1 VTQAPDFAFEYER
14 LALGMRW
21 VAGVD
26 EVGRGPLAGPVGVAA
41 VILDPDNIP
50 EGLNDS
56 KALTA
61 ERRIVLSQNILD
73 SALGVAI
80 AFGSV
85 AEIDEFN
92 IRGAT
97 LRAMARVLGALALR
111 PDFALIDGRDV
122 PEGLTCPARAVVG
135 GDALCLSIAAASIV
149 AKVARDALMTRL
161 GGRHPEY
168 GFASNAGYGTPAH
181 ILALARFGPT
191 PHHRRSFKVKRLEG
205 DARSVGVV
213 GAD

>member
-1 VTQAPDFAFEYER
+1 VRQAPDFAFERER
-14 LALGMRW
+14 LSLGMRW

-56 KALTA
+56 KVLTA
-61 ERRIVLSQNILD
+61 ERRTTLSQNILD

-111 PDFALIDGRDV
+111 PDFALIDGRDI
-122 PEGLTCPARAVVG
+122 PEGLACPARAIVG
-135 GDALCLSIAAASIV
+135 GDARCLSIAAASIV
-149 AKVARDALMTRL
+149 AKVARDGLMTRL
-161 GGRHPEY
+161 GLRHPEY
-168 GFASNAGYGTPAH
+168 GFARNAGYGTPAH
-181 ILALARFGPT
+181 IFALQRFGPT
-191 PHHRRSFKVKRLEG
+191 PHHRRSFKVKRCDVWG
-205 DARSVGVV
+205 DE
-213 GAD
+213 

>member
-1 VTQAPDFAFEYER
+1 MNPAPDFAFERER
-14 LALGMRW
+14 FSLGMRW

-56 KALTA
+56 KVLTA
-61 ERRIVLSQNILD
+61 ERRVALSQSILD
-73 SALGVAI
+73 SALCVAI

-97 LRAMARVLGALALR
+97 LRAMARALRALALR

-122 PEGLTCPARAVVG
+122 PEGLACPARAVID

-181 ILALARFGPT
+181 IAALVRFGPT
-191 PHHRRSFKVKRLEG
+191 PHHRRSFQPKALRPEL
-205 DARSVGVV
+205 
-213 GAD
+213 AD

>member
-1 VTQAPDFAFEYER
+1 VTPAPDFVFERER
-14 LALGMRW
+14 ILLGMRW

-56 KALTA
+56 KVLTS
-61 ERRIVLSQNILD
+61 ERRAALSQSILD

-85 AEIDEFN
+85 AEIDAFN

-97 LRAMARVLGALALR
+97 LRAMARALGALALR

-122 PEGLTCPARAVVG
+122 PEGLACPAHAIVD
-135 GDALCLSIAAASIV
+135 GDALCLSIAAASII
-149 AKVARDALMTRL
+149 AKVARDALMARL
-161 GGRHPEY
+161 GERHPEY
-168 GFASNAGYGTPAH
+168 GFASNAGYGTRAH
-181 ILALARFGPT
+181 IEALLRFGPT
-191 PHHRRSFKVKRLEG
+191 PHHRRSFHPKALRP
-205 DARSVGVV
+205 
-213 GAD
+213 ADGLRRA

>member
-1 VTQAPDFAFEYER
+1 MNQAPDFAFERER
-14 LALGMRW
+14 FSRGTRW

-56 KALTA
+56 KVLTA
-61 ERRIVLSQNILD
+61 ERRVALSQSILD

-80 AFGSV
+80 VFGSV
-85 AEIDEFN
+85 AEIDAFN

-97 LRAMARVLGALALR
+97 LRAMARALGALALR

-122 PEGLTCPARAVVG
+122 PEGLSCPARAIVD

-149 AKVARDALMTRL
+149 AKVARDALMARL
-161 GGRHPEY
+161 GERHPEY
-168 GFASNAGYGTPAH
+168 GFARNAGYGTRAH
-181 ILALARFGPT
+181 IEALVRFGPT
-191 PHHRRSFKVKRLEG
+191 PHHRRSFQPKALRP
-205 DARSVGVV
+205 
-213 GAD
+213 AD

>member
-1 VTQAPDFAFEYER
+1 MTPAPDFAFERER
-14 LALGMRW
+14 FSLGMRW
-21 VAGVD
+21 IAGVD

-50 EGLNDS
+50 HGLNDS
-56 KALTA
+56 KVLTA
-61 ERRIVLSQNILD
+61 ERRVALSHSILET
-73 SALGVAI
+73 AICVAI

-97 LRAMARVLGALALR
+97 LRAMARAVGALAMR

-122 PEGLTCPARAVVG
+122 PESLACPARAILD
-135 GDALCLSIAAASIV
+135 GDAICLSIAAASIV

-161 GGRHPEY
+161 GARNPEY
-168 GFASNAGYGTPAH
+168 GFATNAGYGTPAH
-181 ILALARFGPT
+181 IEALVRFGPT
-191 PHHRRSFKVKRLEG
+191 PHHRRSFRTKAL
-205 DARSVGVV
+205 RSGQ
-213 GAD
+213 AD